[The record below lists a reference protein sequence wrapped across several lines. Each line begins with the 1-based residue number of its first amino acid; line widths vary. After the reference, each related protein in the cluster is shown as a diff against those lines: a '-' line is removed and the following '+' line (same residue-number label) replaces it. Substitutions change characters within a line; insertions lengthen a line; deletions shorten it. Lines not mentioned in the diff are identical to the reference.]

1 MSKIADREGAEEM
14 VSEIVSPYLK
24 RLTYDKQADS
34 ATVESVVEAGLI
46 GALTSLAYG
55 GAQTAVKKVA
65 GVNTVIPSELEN
77 VATYDE
83 ALKKGWDS
91 NDKATVEKV
100 SQAKAE
106 TLKTISQELAN
117 MSEDKRAKYIDK
129 HNLGEMFNADGTLT
143 DNYNN
148 AYNGNMELARAYD
161 TRYVSMG
168 ADSKSIESD
177 LATINE
183 DNAKR
188 YAQINSVS
196 IEEAREQV
204 EKIKVYSGEL
214 GDKAKQDLATAKQ
227 AVEKLGSYGMRNLK
241 LVVVDENQMFNGNYN
256 GTDNNIY
263 IAKDTLENGN
273 WVGTLIHEVM
283 HSVEKSGGDY
293 NQLSAHLRFVLNEQG
308 KLDDIINGV
317 AKLYDIDGQV
327 LLKAIEKQDNNEQ
340 LSQEEK
346 NLIELF
352 DSELNAK
359 LAEEVLGNED
369 FINRIVKDKP
379 NLAKRIVE
387 TIQNIIKVFKMNKVE
402 RRRYSQLL
410 TAERLYL
417 KAAYN
422 TPERQALAKMIEQGI
437 EENKQVQVDEQNAE
451 VGVDQTLALQY
462 NKNVQFQRKFSFL
475 HKNFPGERES
485 GGSEAHRLA
494 IWWTRQPNIV
504 AGDQTLISMNGRWYL
519 VEKFDD
525 ADNGYQVEDYIT
537 KAEYNKIF
545 EEIKQYGRSGKIES
559 IQGSTYEIDKLNKRR
574 NTIGREKSSLI
585 GDETQYR
592 RKDNSIQRVGE
603 EESKKWQT
611 SSDRSGD
618 SESGDSSKQGID
630 YSLKDSQGNEL
641 TQQQAEYF
649 RDSKVRDEQGNLL
662 VVYHG
667 SRNAGFTIFKTDLEG
682 TYFTADKQYATEYAK
697 MNNDNV
703 YSVYLDIKKPFD
715 TREKKARK
723 IFEEQFYG
731 QWGNGAPLTKRG
743 LLDWTDGADMYDFL
757 QEKGLDY
764 DGIIVDEGGVPMPSG
779 VKDRGI
785 SYVAFYPEQIKLTTN
800 LNPTSN
806 QDIRY
811 SIKPFAE
818 QVDDILGGKDTTSTH
833 LKIMDTP
840 QILQDVGLPKLPIL
854 MTARHLD
861 TTVNE
866 SGKKGLNYHGLG
878 IDIIKQ
884 LPNLI
889 EKPALIAESL
899 TRDDSVVLITQA
911 IDKQRRPVIVAI
923 KVNGVGRLENVVIQ
937 ANVMTSAYGK
947 DNFYNYIKK
956 FIDND
961 KILFWDKKRSQRVS
975 VNPGLQLSDVITN
988 LASDTIIRKID
999 IKSQDFVSKNPT
1011 DIKQSR
1017 KSPAPS
1023 QVGDI
1028 IKAQGNLTTDK
1039 IFTKDE
1045 VKKIIANIEERLVF
1059 EDKGMVG
1066 TVKGTNE
1073 LIDRLWKGLNKA
1085 DKGEYTRVGVEIAD
1099 YVINHTVVEDIYE
1112 CLYSDTEVDE
1122 AREVIKTLK
1131 QYFHKVKISDRVLGE
1146 IKYHFDDK
1154 SSKVL
1159 SLWRAKEGG
1168 LA

>member
-129 HNLGEMFNADGTLT
+129 HNLGGMFNANGTLT

-168 ADSKSIESD
+168 ADVNVINSD
-177 LATINE
+177 MQSLT
-183 DNAKR
+183 DNMVKE
-188 YAQINSVS
+188 YAQKNNVS
-196 IEEAREQV
+196 IEQATAESKPIQV
-204 EKIKVYSGEL
+204 YQGEL
-214 GDKAKQDLATAKQ
+214 SDKAQKSVVKAK
-227 AVEKLGSYGMRNLK
+227 KFTSIMSKIGLNNLN
-241 LVVVDENQMFNGNYN
+241 LVVVDENPMFNGVVVN
-256 GTDNNIY
+256 GKNIY
-263 IAKDTLENGN
+263 VGKDTFENGK
-273 WVGTLIHEVM
+273 WTKAIVHEVL
-283 HSVEKSGGDY
+283 HTNEDTETYK
-293 NQLSAHLRFVLNEQG
+293 VLADLVRKIAEGKGILNARQQEMLDRYQG
-308 KLDDIINGV
+308 SDQKTV
-317 AKLYDIDGQV
+317 
-327 LLKAIEKQDNNEQ
+327 
-340 LSQEEK
+340 
-346 NLIELF
+346 
-352 DSELNAK
+352 DSELTALLTEELIGNEQFIDKVVEEQPNIAMRFVK
-359 LAEEVLGNED
+359 KIQNLIKLFKMSGAQRAEYKVLTLAENMYLRSAYDHG
-369 FINRIVKDKP
+369 RQ
-379 NLAKRIVE
+379 NL
-387 TIQNIIKVFKMNKVE
+387 IQ
-402 RRRYSQLL
+402 S
-410 TAERLYL
+410 
-417 KAAYN
+417 
-422 TPERQALAKMIEQGI
+422 IEQGR
-437 EENKQVQVDEQNAE
+437 EDNKQVQVDEQKDE

-462 NKNVQFQRKFSFL
+462 NKKGIYEQIPKQEYAIISSRIMEDNSRYRAREEELPRYGAARSANYFYVYE
-475 HKNFPGERES
+475 NFALGNFGVLKQIKITDANREYIASIEAKIGENNGES
-485 GGSEAHRLA
+485 IIGSTSELNRVLEVLKSQARRNRRNNALDSEGRADSNNGGISLGESES
-494 IWWTRQPNIV
+494 N
-504 AGDQTLISMNGRWYL
+504 
-519 VEKFDD
+519 
-525 ADNGYQVEDYIT
+525 
-537 KAEYNKIF
+537 
-545 EEIKQYGRSGKIES
+545 RSGHSQK
-559 IQGSTYEIDKLNKRR
+559 GNGNKRAVDYHF
-574 NTIGREKSSLI
+574 NDDGSQIVTYS
-585 GDETQYR
+585 DET
-592 RKDNSIQRVGE
+592 
-603 EESKKWQT
+603 KK
-611 SSDRSGD
+611 
-618 SESGDSSKQGID
+618 KN
-630 YSLKDSQGNEL
+630 YSLKDTVEKDVLSHYGATYRWTETGYILKDGTRLDLSGRRDGASGGYRTVDHRDIFDIYENVNGTEAMIEFMARGNIRVSPENP
-641 TQQQAEYF
+641 
-649 RDSKVRDEQGNLL
+649 GINLQ
-662 VVYHG
+662 VEP
-667 SRNAGFTIFKTDLEG
+667 T
-682 TYFTADKQYATEYAK
+682 
-697 MNNDNV
+697 
-703 YSVYLDIKKPFD
+703 
-715 TREKKARK
+715 
-723 IFEEQFYG
+723 EEQYRLIQDFVERVGFKEECFSVDFDDKFGDVVETLEY
-731 QWGNGAPLTKRG
+731 NGK
-743 LLDWTDGADMYDFL
+743 
-757 QEKGLDY
+757 
-764 DGIIVDEGGVPMPSG
+764 VSG
-779 VKDRGI
+779 RKVV
-785 SYVAFYPEQIKLTTN
+785 S
-800 LNPTSN
+800 
-806 QDIRY
+806 DIRY
-811 SIKPFAE
+811 YFKEGKLPYRSELSQFRWSLKPFAE

-884 LPNLI
+884 LPKLI
-889 EKPALIAESL
+889 ENPALIAESL

-937 ANVMTSAYGK
+937 ANVMLSTYGRN
-947 DNFYNYIKK
+947 NFEQFVNRLL
-956 FIDND
+956 DGN
-961 KILFWDKKRSQRVS
+961 KILFWDKKRSQRIS

-1011 DIKQSR
+1011 DIKYSR

-1028 IKAQGNLTTDK
+1028 IKARGNLTTDK

-1045 VKKIIANIEERLVF
+1045 AKRIIADIEERLVF
-1059 EDKGMVG
+1059 EDKGKIG

-1099 YVINHTVVEDIYE
+1099 YVIKNSVVEDIYE
-1112 CLYSDTEVDE
+1112 CLYGDVEVDE
-1122 AREVIKTLK
+1122 ARQVIKTLK

-1146 IKYHFDDK
+1146 IKHHFDDK

>member
-1 MSKIADREGAEEM
+1 MKYTDLFCAQNCRAGEGAEEM

-83 ALKKGWDS
+83 ALKKGWDN

-129 HNLGEMFNADGTLT
+129 HNLGGMFNADGTLT

-148 AYNGNMELARAYD
+148 AYNGNMELARVYD

-168 ADSKSIESD
+168 ADVNVINSD
-177 LATINE
+177 IQSLT
-183 DNAKR
+183 DNMVKE
-188 YAQINSVS
+188 YAQRNNVS
-196 IEEAREQV
+196 IEQATAESKPIQV
-204 EKIKVYSGEL
+204 YQGEL
-214 GDKAKQDLATAKQ
+214 SDKAQKSVVKAK
-227 AVEKLGSYGMRNLK
+227 KFTSTMSKIGLNNLN
-241 LVVVDENQMFNGNYN
+241 LVVVDENPMFNGVVVN
-256 GTDNNIY
+256 GKNIY
-263 IAKDTLENGN
+263 VGKDTFENGN
-273 WVGTLIHEVM
+273 WT
-283 HSVEKSGGDY
+283 
-293 NQLSAHLRFVLNEQG
+293 
-308 KLDDIINGV
+308 
-317 AKLYDIDGQV
+317 
-327 LLKAIEKQDNNEQ
+327 KAIVHEILHTNEDTETYKVLADIVRKVAEGKGILDTRQ
-340 LSQEEK
+340 QEILERYQGSDQK
-346 NLIELF
+346 TV
-352 DSELNAK
+352 DSELTALLTEELIGNEQFIDKVVEEQPNIAMRFVK
-359 LAEEVLGNED
+359 KIQNLIKLFKMSGEQRAEYKVLTLAENMYLRSAYDHG
-369 FINRIVKDKP
+369 RQ
-379 NLAKRIVE
+379 NL
-387 TIQNIIKVFKMNKVE
+387 IQ
-402 RRRYSQLL
+402 S
-410 TAERLYL
+410 
-417 KAAYN
+417 
-422 TPERQALAKMIEQGI
+422 IEQGR
-437 EENKQVQVDEQNAE
+437 ENNKQVQGE
-451 VGVDQTLALQY
+451 VDQNREVQY
-462 NKNVQFQRKFSFL
+462 NNYAILTQYSRKTARYIPYSKIGQDNVRFIKKELS
-475 HKNFPGERES
+475 
-485 GGSEAHRLA
+485 RLYEGIEDSVADGIA
-494 IWWTRQPNIV
+494 I
-504 AGDQTLISMNGRWYL
+504 
-519 VEKFDD
+519 EKGKTIYIIDS
-525 ADNGYQVEDYIT
+525 AKDNGEIRFGVRITRTISNDDLRAEFVRRTNNESVSKGYISDGLSSRFEDKYDN
-537 KAEYNKIF
+537 YW
-545 EEIKQYGRSGKIES
+545 
-559 IQGSTYEIDKLNKRR
+559 GSNRGQEF
-574 NTIGREKSSLI
+574 
-585 GDETQYR
+585 
-592 RKDNSIQRVGE
+592 GE
-603 EESKKWQT
+603 ELSVDNGQSQNYEERVSRE
-611 SSDRSGD
+611 DGNRGNRRL
-618 SESGDSSKQGID
+618 D

-667 SRNAGFTIFKTDLEG
+667 TPKNEFYKFSKEFIGSRFSFDDRGFFFIDRKSIAED
-682 TYFTADKQYATEYAK
+682 YATSEF
-697 MNNDNV
+697 
-703 YSVYLDIKKPFD
+703 S
-715 TREKKARK
+715 REKGRVLPCYILGEKPLIINNEYLKKNGYPRKALTDDDC
-723 IFEEQFYG
+723 IGFWDAFQ
-731 QWGNGAPLTKRG
+731 GAI
-743 LLDWTDGADMYDFL
+743 LD
-757 QEKGLDY
+757 DY
-764 DGIIVDEGGVPMPSG
+764 DALKADSIIIDDGTSKMV
-779 VKDRGI
+779 
-785 SYVAFYPEQIKLTTN
+785 VAFEPNQIKLTTN
-800 LNPTSN
+800 LNPTSDL
-806 QDIRY
+806 DIRY

-884 LPNLI
+884 LPKLI

-1028 IKAQGNLTTDK
+1028 IKAKGNLTTDK

-1045 VKKIIANIEERLVF
+1045 AKKIIADIEERLVF

-1099 YVINHTVVEDIYE
+1099 YVVNHTVVEDIYE
-1112 CLYSDTEVDE
+1112 CLYGDTEVDE

-1146 IKYHFDDK
+1146 IKHHFDDK
-1154 SSKVL
+1154 ASKVL

-1168 LA
+1168 LPIG